1 MILITGASGN
11 VGREVLKQVAEGGGP
26 VRAAFQS
33 REKAAG
39 APKGV
44 DVAVVDFNQPETL
57 RAALKGVERVFLVG
71 PPTEQLPALEGKAMD
86 VIRQTGV
93 RHVVKLSSIG
103 GESTF
108 PRQHAKSEEYVVS
121 TGVPYTFLR
130 ANGFMQNVVNF
141 NTQTINSQNAF
152 YGCQGKGRVSE
163 IDIRDI
169 AAVAVK
175 VLTEGGH
182 VGKTYTLTGPE
193 ALSNDDVARILSDNL
208 GRQIQYVDLP
218 EAQFRQAALS
228 AGVPQ
233 WSADAVIDLQRW
245 YREGKAAIVT
255 DDVEQI
261 LGRKP
266 ISFAQFVRDYRS
278 AFEAR
283 EEVAS

>member
-11 VGREVLKQVAEGGGP
+11 VGREVLKQVAESGGQ

-57 RAALKGVERVFLVG
+57 RAALMDVERVFLVG
-71 PPTEQLPALEGKAMD
+71 PPTEQLPALERKAMD

-93 RHVVKLSSIG
+93 RHVVKLSSVS

-108 PRQHAKSEEYVVS
+108 PSQHAKSEEYVVS

-152 YGCQGKGRVSE
+152 YGCQGKGRVSA

-182 VGKTYTLTGPE
+182 VGKAYTLTGPE
-193 ALSNDDVARILSDNL
+193 ALSNDEIALILSESL

-245 YREGKAAIVT
+245 YREGKAAHVT
-255 DDVEQI
+255 GDVEQVV
-261 LGRKP
+261 GRKP
-266 ISFAQFVRDYRS
+266 INFAQFVQDYRS
-278 AFEAR
+278 AFEVR